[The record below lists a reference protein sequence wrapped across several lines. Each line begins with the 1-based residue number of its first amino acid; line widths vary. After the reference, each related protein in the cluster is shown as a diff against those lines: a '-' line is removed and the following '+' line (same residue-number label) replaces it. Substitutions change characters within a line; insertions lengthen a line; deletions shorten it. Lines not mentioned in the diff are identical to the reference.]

1 MASVN
6 KVIVLGRLGQDP
18 ELKYTQS
25 QKAVCSLNVATSEK
39 RNDQNGNP
47 VEKTEWHKVVL
58 WDKKAELAAQYL
70 TKGRMVFVE
79 GKLTTRSWEDQNG
92 QKRYTTEIV
101 GHNVQFLPD
110 GNGQQQQGQFNQA
123 PAQQQPSATDQFDH
137 HLQRAQ
143 NHAQQM
149 RQAPADNGG
158 GFAGPANNSAMQGAG
173 GMSSSQFDNIPF

>member
-25 QKAVCSLNVATSEK
+25 KKAVCSLNVATSEK

-110 GNGQQQQGQFNQA
+110 GNGQQQQGQSNQA
-123 PAQQQPSATDQFDH
+123 SAQQDH
-137 HLQRAQ
+137 FGQHQERAQ

-149 RQAPADNGG
+149 IQTPANGG